1 MKKLFIIS
9 FLIAVALFACNP
21 SSAQIATLNM
31 PKGNTYIE
39 YTTDV
44 TLTNNVAQYFQINA
58 PQDWYTAQSYI
69 VHLDSLAGNMTSCA
83 VVLAG
88 RVSDQTST
96 WTTIGTVTWGSTTAD
111 TTIIYLNATENQ
123 YRQFKLT
130 FTGAGTGTT
139 TIANMEF
146 KQWFGLP

>member
-1 MKKLFIIS
+1 MKRII
-9 FLIAVALFACNP
+9 FLIALMFAVAAI
-21 SSAQIATLNM
+21 SEAQIATLNM
-31 PKGNTYIE
+31 PKGNTYLE

-44 TLTNNVAQYFQINA
+44 TLTNTTAKYFQINA

-69 VHLDSLAGNMTSCA
+69 VHLDSASGNHTNVAC
-83 VVLAG
+83 VLAG

-96 WTTIGTVTWGSTTAD
+96 WTTIGTVNWGGTSAD

-130 FTGAGTGTT
+130 FTGTGNGTT

>member
-1 MKKLFIIS
+1 MKKLIFVLGI
-9 FLIAVALFACNP
+9 LAVLMACNP
-21 SSAQIATLNM
+21 ANAQTTLNM
-31 PKGNTYIE
+31 PKGNTYLE

-44 TLTNNVAQYFQINA
+44 VLSNTTPKYFIFNA

-69 VHLDSLAGNMTSCA
+69 VHLDSTSGNHTNVAC
-83 VVLAG
+83 VLAG

-96 WTTIGTVTWGSTTAD
+96 WTTIGTVNWAGKTSD
-111 TTIIYLNATENQ
+111 TTIIYLNANENQ

-130 FTGAGTGTT
+130 FTGTGTGTT
-139 TIANMEF
+139 TIANTEF